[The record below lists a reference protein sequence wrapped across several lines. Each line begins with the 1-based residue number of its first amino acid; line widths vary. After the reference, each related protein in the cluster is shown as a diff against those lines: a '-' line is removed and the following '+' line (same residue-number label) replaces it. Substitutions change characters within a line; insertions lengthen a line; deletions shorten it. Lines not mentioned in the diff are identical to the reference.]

1 MKWNSTY
8 LLVNDTTNDY
18 TVSGTHI
25 VDDQPVTVTLVT
37 DQQFRDIMIAK
48 YNIFNMLS
56 PGYPDPE
63 THQYVS
69 LVTNKTEAIAYF
81 KKLFDRWV
89 ADKIAGYIK
98 LYEALRATYNPV
110 NNYDK
115 TIHSTMEYSG
125 TETTTETPTG
135 KETVELTKTG
145 SEKSTETPTGEE
157 SVEHS
162 IGQSTVTSSKTTY
175 DSATFQDTDKQVDN
189 ARTNTDTTKFE
200 DRQTETELSFTNR
213 KDTEERSFTGRKT
226 ETEKAF
232 DDRVDTYNYREWGNI
247 GVTTS
252 QQMITSQFPLTELD
266 KLQHY
271 IVNDFVHNNLI
282 I

>member
-8 LLVNDTTNDY
+8 LLVNDLTNDY

-25 VDDQPVTVTLVT
+25 VDEQTETVTLVT

-48 YNIFNMLS
+48 YNIFNMLP

-63 THQYVS
+63 THHYVS
-69 LVTNKTEAIAYF
+69 LVTNKTEAITYF
-81 KKLFDRWV
+81 KKLFDMWM

-125 TETTTETPTG
+125 SETTTETPSG
-135 KETVELTKTG
+135 KETVELTKSGT
-145 SEKSTETPTGEE
+145 ETSTETPTGEE
-157 SVEHS
+157 KIEHS
-162 IGQSTVTSSKTTY
+162 IGQATVTNSKTTF
-175 DSATFQDTDKQVDN
+175 DSSTFQDTDKQVDT
-189 ARTNTDTTKFE
+189 ARTNTDTTSFE

-213 KDTEERSFTGRKT
+213 KDTEERSFTNRKT
-226 ETEKAF
+226 ETEKTF
-232 DDRVDTYNYREWGNI
+232 DDRIDTYEYREWGNI

-271 IVNDFVHNNLI
+271 IVNDFVHSNLVI
-282 I
+282 

>member
-8 LLVNDTTNDY
+8 LLINDTTNDY

-25 VDDQPVTVTLVT
+25 VDEQSETVTLVT
-37 DQQFRDIMIAK
+37 DQEFRDIMIAK

-63 THQYVS
+63 THHYVS
-69 LVTNKTEAIAYF
+69 LVTNKTEAITYF
-81 KKLFDRWV
+81 KKLFDLWM

-125 TETTTETPTG
+125 SETTTETPTG
-135 KETVELTKTG
+135 KETVELTKSG

-157 SVEHS
+157 KVEHS
-162 IGQSTVTSSKTTY
+162 IGQSTVTSSKTTF
-175 DSATFQDTDKQVDN
+175 DSSTFQDTDKQVDDE
-189 ARTNTDTTKFE
+189 RTNTDTTSFE
-200 DRQTETELSFTNR
+200 DRQTETELSFTDR
-213 KDTEERSFTGRKT
+213 KDTEERSFTNRKT
-226 ETEKAF
+226 ETEKTF
-232 DDRVDTYNYREWGNI
+232 DERVDTYNYREYGNI

-271 IVNDFVHNNLI
+271 IVNDFVHSNLI

>member
-18 TVSGTHI
+18 TVSGTRI

-37 DQQFRDIMIAK
+37 NEQFRDIMISK
-48 YNIFNMLS
+48 YNIFSMLS

-63 THQYVS
+63 THHYVS

-145 SEKSTETPTGEE
+145 S
-157 SVEHS
+157 
-162 IGQSTVTSSKTTY
+162 
-175 DSATFQDTDKQVDN
+175 D
-189 ARTNTDTTKFE
+189 
-200 DRQTETELSFTNR
+200 
-213 KDTEERSFTGRKT
+213 
-226 ETEKAF
+226 
-232 DDRVDTYNYREWGNI
+232 YR
-247 GVTTS
+247 
-252 QQMITSQFPLTELD
+252 
-266 KLQHY
+266 
-271 IVNDFVHNNLI
+271 
-282 I
+282 

>member
-8 LLVNDTTNDY
+8 LLVNDLTNDY

-25 VDDQPVTVTLVT
+25 VDEQTETVTLVT

-48 YNIFNMLS
+48 YNIFNMLP

-63 THQYVS
+63 THHFVS

-125 TETTTETPTG
+125 SETTTETPSG

-157 SVEHS
+157 KVEHS
-162 IGQSTVTSSKTTY
+162 IGQSTVTNSKTTY
-175 DSATFQDTDKQVDN
+175 DSATFQDTDKQIDN
-189 ARTNTDTTKFE
+189 ARTNTDTTSFE

-213 KDTEERSFTGRKT
+213 KDTEERSFTNRKT

-232 DDRVDTYNYREWGNI
+232 DDRIDTYDYREWGNI

-271 IVNDFVHNNLI
+271 IVNDFVHSNLVI
-282 I
+282 

>member
-25 VDDQPVTVTLVT
+25 VDEQTETVTLVT

-63 THQYVS
+63 THHYVS

-145 SEKSTETPTGEE
+145 SEKSIETPTGEE
-157 SVEHS
+157 KVEHS
-162 IGQSTVTSSKTTY
+162 IGQSTVTNSKTTY
-175 DSATFQDTDKQVDN
+175 DSATFQDTDKQIDN

>member
-18 TVSGTHI
+18 TVSGTHK
-25 VDDQPVTVTLVT
+25 VDEQPVTVTLVT

-69 LVTNKTEAIAYF
+69 LITNKTEAIAYF

-145 SEKSTETPTGEE
+145 NEKSTETPTGKE

-162 IGQSTVTSSKTTY
+162 IGQSTVTNSKTTY

-213 KDTEERSFTGRKT
+213 KDTEERSFTNRKT

-271 IVNDFVHNNLI
+271 IVNDFVHNNLVI
-282 I
+282 

>member
-8 LLVNDTTNDY
+8 LLVNDLTNDY

-25 VDDQPVTVTLVT
+25 VDEQTETVTLVT

-48 YNIFNMLS
+48 YNIFNMLP

-63 THQYVS
+63 THHYVS

-125 TETTTETPTG
+125 SETTTETPSG

-145 SEKSTETPTGEE
+145 SEKSTETPSGEE
-157 SVEHS
+157 KVEHS

-175 DSATFQDTDKQVDN
+175 DSSTFQDTDKQVDN
-189 ARTNTDTTKFE
+189 ARTNTDTTSFE

-213 KDTEERSFTGRKT
+213 KDTEERSFTNRKT

-232 DDRVDTYNYREWGNI
+232 DDRIDTYDYREWGNI

-271 IVNDFVHNNLI
+271 IVNDFVHSNLVI
-282 I
+282 